1 VELELFGGVG
11 LGAVPLVHDP
21 RVDPAGGA
29 ELRHLLED
37 GVVRVEE
44 EGELRGEL
52 VDVEPA
58 IEAVLDVRE
67 PVGEGEGEFLNRRR
81 PASRM

>member
-1 VELELFGGVG
+1 
-11 LGAVPLVHDP
+11 
-21 RVDPAGGA
+21 
-29 ELRHLLED
+29 
-37 GVVRVEE
+37 VRVEE